1 MTQLPPI
8 QPQPIQPQAAPP
20 PIPPMVPPA
29 GWLLQL
35 WMRRL
40 LEDWLRRQAP
50 PAPDNK
56 PVPPP
61 PDPPMAAADV
71 QRWIAEFDTHTAG
84 LMVALRWLGASDP
97 QAATTYAQIAS
108 YCNLWGVSYTA
119 TAPPTSPNTSL
130 DTATVPGAPTP

>member
-8 QPQPIQPQAAPP
+8 QPQAIQPQAAPLP
-20 PIPPMVPPA
+20 LPPMVPPA

-35 WMRRL
+35 WLRRL

-71 QRWIAEFDTHTAG
+71 QRWISEFDAE
-84 LMVALRWLGASDP
+84 VAEQMNVLRSQGTYSNDAAAMYAHCASVCNQLG
-97 QAATTYAQIAS
+97 IS
-108 YCNLWGVSYTA
+108 YIA
-119 TAPPTSPNTSL
+119 TA
-130 DTATVPGAPTP
+130 PGAPTP